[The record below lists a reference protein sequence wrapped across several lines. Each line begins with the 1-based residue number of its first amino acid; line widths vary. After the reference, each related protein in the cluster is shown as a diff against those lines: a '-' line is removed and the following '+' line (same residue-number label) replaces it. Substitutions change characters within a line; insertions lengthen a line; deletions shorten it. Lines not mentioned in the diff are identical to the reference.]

1 MSRGT
6 LRYDSS
12 ELQSLLS
19 ELRTVRSALDRAD
32 EHSSTTAD
40 AVGHSGLADR
50 IRSFSTGWDGMRG
63 DLSDAIGELMETAAK
78 VDEAFDEAERA
89 LETSVSGDRR

>member
-1 MSRGT
+1 
-6 LRYDSS
+6 
-12 ELQSLLS
+12 
-19 ELRTVRSALDRAD
+19 
-32 EHSSTTAD
+32 
-40 AVGHSGLADR
+40 
-50 IRSFSTGWDGMRG
+50 MRG